1 MAYGNTSAK
10 PKYSGNSNKGAG
22 LPVRTTGADRTDKPA
37 AETVFKT
44 GLFKSEGGK
53 SLASVQVKEDVMI
66 PAGSYIN
73 LFENEQKTEKHPP
86 FTISVRTGVLK
97 QK

>member
-1 MAYGNTSAK
+1 MAYGNQAAK
-10 PKYSGNSNKGAG
+10 PKYSGNAN
-22 LPVRTTGADRTDKPA
+22 RTATQTGGSGGVKKADA
-37 AETVFKT
+37 ATVFKT

-53 SLASVQVKEDVMI
+53 TLASVQVKEDITI

-73 LFENEQKTEKHPP
+73 LFENEQKTEKHPM

-97 QK
+97 TK

>member
-1 MAYGNTSAK
+1 MAYGNQAAK
-10 PKYSGNSNKGAG
+10 PKYSGNANRTA
-22 LPVRTTGADRTDKPA
+22 PVQQGSSTTGKKDA
-37 AETVFKT
+37 ATVFKT

-53 SLASVQVKEDVMI
+53 TLASVQVKEDITI

-73 LFENEQKTEKHPP
+73 LFENEQKTEKHPM

-97 QK
+97 TK

>member
-1 MAYGNTSAK
+1 MAYGNAK
-10 PKYSGNSNKGAG
+10 PKYSGNANKGGSPAS
-22 LPVRTTGADRTDKPA
+22 VTKTQADRPA
-37 AETVFKT
+37 SETVFKT

-53 SLASVQVKEDVMI
+53 SLASVQVKEDVTI

-73 LFENEQKTEKHPP
+73 LFENEQKTDKHPP

-97 QK
+97 AKQ